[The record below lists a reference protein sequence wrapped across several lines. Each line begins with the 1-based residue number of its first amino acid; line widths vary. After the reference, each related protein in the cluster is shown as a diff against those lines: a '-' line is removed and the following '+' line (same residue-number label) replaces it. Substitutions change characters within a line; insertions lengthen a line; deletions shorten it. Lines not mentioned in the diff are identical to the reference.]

1 MPNHPGSRGHS
12 QCLNP
17 NLNPKALFFPQC
29 IMKLCMV
36 SINYF
41 IAWCLERES
50 EDILTIALNIT
61 LDLHKWQQSEGW
73 LSQMVR
79 KTVYGLHTSAQETV
93 LTLRLTIP
101 IYTIRDENPSLL
113 FSCYNQRKRE
123 TLCWLFSVFKGGDQ
137 VPDCEDAAC
146 WWSTPYL
153 PLIGFWVLF
162 LQDLIR
168 NALPGALIIWRFSS
182 LLLSHS

>member
-1 MPNHPGSRGHS
+1 
-12 QCLNP
+12 
-17 NLNPKALFFPQC
+17 
-29 IMKLCMV
+29 MKLYMA

-41 IAWCLERES
+41 IASCLERKS
-50 EDILTIALNIT
+50 QNVLTIALNVT
-61 LDLHKWQQSEGW
+61 LDLRKWQQSEGW
-73 LSQMVR
+73 LSQTVR
-79 KTVYGLHTSAQETV
+79 KMVYDLQTSAQETV

-101 IYTIRDENPSLL
+101 IHTIRNENLSVS
-113 FSCYNQRKRE
+113 FSSYTTKEKRE
-123 TLCWLFSVFKGGDQ
+123 ALCWLFSVFKGWDQ

-168 NALPGALIIWRFSS
+168 NILPGALIMWRFSS
-182 LLLSHS
+182 LLLSHSLKKKRRETYSKFSFNMLEF

>member
-50 EDILTIALNIT
+50 QDILTIALNIT
-61 LDLHKWQQSEGW
+61 LDLHKWQQSERW
-73 LSQMVR
+73 PSQTVR
-79 KTVYGLHTSAQETV
+79 KTVYGLHNQLKKQSWHSDWQSPSIPSEMRTRVSYFPVITKEKEKHYAGFPLCSKEGIRCLIV
-93 LTLRLTIP
+93 KMLHVDGPPLT
-101 IYTIRDENPSLL
+101 
-113 FSCYNQRKRE
+113 FH
-123 TLCWLFSVFKGGDQ
+123 WLASE
-137 VPDCEDAAC
+137 C
-146 WWSTPYL
+146 
-153 PLIGFWVLF
+153 
-162 LQDLIR
+162 
-168 NALPGALIIWRFSS
+168 FSS
-182 LLLSHS
+182 KT